1 MSLLLVHV
9 MILYRQVTVE
19 SNRIHLEKYQ
29 PYDIKFAK
37 EHLCADMLKLSHL
50 NPHSYNDL
58 SNTMLRIHYTC
69 TFLNK
74 WQSITGFT
82 ADYVID
88 HSFLPTTWTHMHSRT
103 QAELCL
109 KKLQPGDNLI
119 NQLSVISTLNH
130 WCLLQIAFLSSSL
143 GLKRKEGFVLLHRVF
158 FSSFSFF
165 PTPVLPSPAR
175 SAIIVRGISASRLW
189 YRRLQCFVC

>member
-1 MSLLLVHV
+1 
-9 MILYRQVTVE
+9 
-19 SNRIHLEKYQ
+19 
-29 PYDIKFAK
+29 
-37 EHLCADMLKLSHL
+37 MLKLSHL

-58 SNTMLRIHYTC
+58 SSTMLRIRYTC

-130 WCLLQIAFLSSSL
+130 WCLRQIAFLSSSL
-143 GLKRKEGFVLLHRVF
+143 GLKRKEGFVLLHRAFFLLFLFFHPCPAIPSSQRNNRTRNQFVVSSLTVF
-158 FSSFSFF
+158 CLL
-165 PTPVLPSPAR
+165 T
-175 SAIIVRGISASRLW
+175 AS
-189 YRRLQCFVC
+189 